1 MAVHFPL
8 FYLTDVYA
16 LEFAESFLPVFTQ
29 YKLNSNYLWNNCM
42 KQCEDLKNIIN
53 RITFYV

>member
-1 MAVHFPL
+1 MKIPVADYLMSCNRKIIQSFMAVHFPL

-29 YKLNSNYLWNNCM
+29 YKLISN
-42 KQCEDLKNIIN
+42 
-53 RITFYV
+53 